1 MSSST
6 TASNVTTST
15 STTDLQER
23 IQWLVQHERARYTC
37 PDYAAA
43 SNYTACGEGAPGW
56 RERLEHIMNIRR
68 QSLLELYNAGIPT
81 TFLST
86 ATFIFDRYL
95 STFTFIPQYVRGECT
110 FPFEGK
116 CNLIALASFF
126 IAAKSLAASCERK
139 MPNVVRQFKY
149 SQEVFAKDVES
160 TILEALDWNIVYMP
174 PISIIRDLLTI
185 ISLPCG
191 YQEHDKAFSA
201 FKDTI
206 VQEAKRITKVTTVY
220 YGFNV
225 KYPPSIMALAALS
238 IALEIQPSSKAIP
251 VFGLVSPTIY
261 ITLEMQ
267 KNGIDL
273 SFDDADVVKC
283 RQDMLQL
290 IFSRK
295 GKKLPNNKDTSVSA
309 MKRPLADSP
318 TTVAEV
324 HKRRRTTKKRNSFAA
339 KTA

>member
-15 STTDLQER
+15 TTTDLQER
-23 IQWLVQHERARYTC
+23 IQWLMQHERARYTC

-56 RERLEHIMNIRR
+56 RERLEHIKKIRQ

-81 TFLST
+81 TILST

-95 STFTFIPQYVRGECT
+95 STFIPQYIRGECT
-110 FPFEGK
+110 FPFDGK

-126 IAAKSLAASCERK
+126 IAAKSLAASCD

-149 SQEVFAKDVES
+149 SQDVFAKDVES

-174 PISIIRDLLTI
+174 PISIIQDLLTI
-185 ISLPCG
+185 LSQPCG

-201 FKDTI
+201 FKDSI
-206 VQEAKRITKVTTVY
+206 VQEAKRITKVTTMY

-225 KYPPSIMALAALS
+225 KYPPSTIALAALS
-238 IALEIQPSSKAIP
+238 IALEFQPSSKAIP

-273 SFDDADVVKC
+273 SFDEADVVKC

-295 GKKLPNNKDTSVSA
+295 GKKLPNDKDTSVSA
-309 MKRPLADSP
+309 MKRTLADSP

>member
-6 TASNVTTST
+6 TASNVTTTT

-23 IQWLVQHERARYTC
+23 IQWLMQHERARYTC

-43 SNYTACGEGAPGW
+43 SNYTACGEGAPDW
-56 RERLEHIMNIRR
+56 RERLKNITKIRQ
-68 QSLLELYNAGIPT
+68 QSLLELYHNAGIPT

-95 STFTFIPQYVRGECT
+95 STFIPQYIRGECT

-116 CNLIALASFF
+116 CNIIALASFF
-126 IAAKSLAASCERK
+126 IAAKSLTASWERK
-139 MPNVVRQFKY
+139 MPDVVRQFKY

-174 PISIIRDLLTI
+174 PISIIQDLLAI
-185 ISLPCG
+185 LSQPCG

-201 FKDTI
+201 FKDSI
-206 VQEAKRITKVTTVY
+206 VQEAKRITKDTTVH

-225 KYPPSIMALAALS
+225 KYPPSTIALAALS
-238 IALEIQPSSKAIP
+238 IALEFQPSSKAIP

-267 KNGIDL
+267 KSGIDL
-273 SFDDADVVKC
+273 SFDEADVVKC

-295 GKKLPNNKDTSVSA
+295 AKLPNDKDTSVSA
-309 MKRPLADSP
+309 VKRPLADSP

>member
-6 TASNVTTST
+6 TVPNVTT

-23 IQWLVQHERARYTC
+23 IQWLMQHERARYTC

-56 RERLEHIMNIRR
+56 RERLEHIMKIRE
-68 QSLLELYNAGIPT
+68 QSLLELYHNAGIPT
-81 TFLST
+81 TVLST

-95 STFTFIPQYVRGECT
+95 STFIPQYVRGECT

-126 IAAKSLAASCERK
+126 IAAKSLAAFSCERN

-174 PISIIRDLLTI
+174 PISIIQDLLTI
-185 ISLPCG
+185 LSQPCG
-191 YQEHDKAFSA
+191 YQEHDKAFLA
-201 FKDTI
+201 FKDSI
-206 VQEAKRITKVTTVY
+206 VQEAKRITKVTTVH

-225 KYPPSIMALAALS
+225 KYPPSTIARAALS
-238 IALEIQPSSKAIP
+238 IALEFQPSSKAIP

-273 SFDDADVVKC
+273 SFDEADVVKC
-283 RQDMLQL
+283 RQDILWL

-295 GKKLPNNKDTSVSA
+295 GKKLPNEKDTSVSA